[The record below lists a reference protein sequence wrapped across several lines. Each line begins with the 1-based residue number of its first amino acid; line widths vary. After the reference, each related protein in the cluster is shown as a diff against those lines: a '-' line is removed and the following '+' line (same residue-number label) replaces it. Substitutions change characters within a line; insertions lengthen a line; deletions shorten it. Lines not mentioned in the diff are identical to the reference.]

1 MNDIQLSKN
10 FMLSEFTRSET
21 ARRFKINNDA
31 PESVIENLR
40 NLCQNVLQPLR
51 DYVGEPIT
59 ISSGYRCAMVNNYVG
74 GSKNSQHKFGE
85 AADIRLPVTSFK
97 WHDGKRHTDK
107 DEARRWFD
115 FIKYN
120 TDYDQLILETT
131 NQLDFWIHVSCRRD
145 PKLNRHKVVYYLS
158 KLSNCYS
165 IYKE

>member
-10 FMLSEFTRSET
+10 FKLSEFTASET
-21 ARRFKINNDA
+21 ARRRKINNDA

-59 ISSGYRCAMVNNYVG
+59 ISSGYRCALVNSYVG

-97 WHDGKRHTDK
+97 WHDGERHTDMDK
-107 DEARRWFD
+107 ARKWFD
-115 FIKYN
+115 FLKYN

-131 NQLDFWIHVSCRRD
+131 NHLDFWIHVSCRRD
-145 PKLNRHKVVYYLS
+145 PKLNRHHVVYYM
-158 KLSNCYS
+158 KKN
-165 IYKE
+165 